1 MRKKKSY
8 MDNKN
13 VLTEGF
19 FDKIKKMLGLS
30 TSQEKILKKNKKVI
44 KSINTLNDDVREF
57 EKNAEEMFKDMG
69 INRKVNIRKY
79 KLKDFI

>member
-1 MRKKKSY
+1 
-8 MDNKN
+8 
-13 VLTEGF
+13 
-19 FDKIKKMLGLS
+19 MLGLS